1 MKKTLT
7 LLIIA
12 GLACAAPALDKAE
25 VEKRAQKLLDKFDRL
40 QQDSVKRVPAETLR
54 KASGIV
60 LLDRTKAGFIFA
72 YQGGAGMAMVKDQNS
87 GQWGPVAFFKADE
100 ASLGFQIGGQ
110 QTFLV
115 FLLMNNEVARL
126 LTDQTLDFGGEARG
140 TAGASSA
147 GAEGNVGPNEPALLT
162 YDDRTG
168 LFGGAAIKGG
178 ALTPDD
184 EANRTYYGEVQ
195 SARQILF
202 ENKVSPT
209 PLART
214 FGAKVAE
221 YSKK

>member
-25 VEKRAQKLLDKFDRL
+25 VEKRAQKLLDKFDRM

-72 YQGGAGMAMVKDQNS
+72 YQGGAGMAMIKDKKS

-110 QTFLV
+110 QSFLV
-115 FLLMNNEVARL
+115 LLLMTNEPARL
-126 LTDQTLDFGGEARG
+126 LTEQTLDFGGEARG

-147 GAEGNVGPNEPALLT
+147 GVEGNAGPNEPALLT
-162 YDDRTG
+162 YDDRSG

-178 ALTPDD
+178 ALTPDED
-184 EANRTYYGEVQ
+184 ANRLYYGE
-195 SARQILF
+195 SHSSKQILF
-202 ENKVSPT
+202 EKKVTPT
-209 PLART
+209 PLAKT
-214 FGAKVAE
+214 FAGKIAQ